1 MMRNTRAGVV
11 ERFVRQR
18 MARKQQTVVFFS
30 NTHFIDRC
38 HCLRDQMRRGVVV
51 LNDGLGVDIASF
63 LIYGAPFRENLN
75 GTDFVPGL
83 LSRLSAPTRVYLV
96 GSTPRNVRAAA
107 VAISRFPN
115 AVVVGWRD
123 GYSLWWDEARVIR
136 DICERQP
143 DMLLVG
149 LGNPL
154 QERWILANR
163 ERLPSAVILGVGA
176 LFDFMSGARPRAPLM
191 LRRMRL
197 EWAFRLAQEPHRL
210 IGRYTIGAAHF
221 LYLVLASTVGVG

>member
-1 MMRNTRAGVV
+1 MRNTRACVV
-11 ERFVRQR
+11 ERFLRQR

-38 HCLRDQMRRGVVV
+38 HGLRDHLRRGVVV
-51 LNDGLGVDIASF
+51 LNDGLGVDIAS
-63 LIYGAPFRENLN
+63 LLVYGAPFRENLN
-75 GTDFVPGL
+75 GTDFVPRL

-96 GSTPRNVRAAA
+96 GSTVESVWAAA
-107 VAISRFPN
+107 VAVSRLPN
-115 AVVVGWRD
+115 AIVVGWRD
-123 GYSLWWDEARVIR
+123 GYSLWMDEAGVIR
-136 DICERQP
+136 DICERRP
-143 DMLLVG
+143 DILLVG

-163 ERLPSAVILGVGA
+163 ERLPSTVILGVGA

-210 IGRYTIGAAHF
+210 IGRYTVGAARF
-221 LYLVLASTVGVG
+221 LFMVLASVVGAA